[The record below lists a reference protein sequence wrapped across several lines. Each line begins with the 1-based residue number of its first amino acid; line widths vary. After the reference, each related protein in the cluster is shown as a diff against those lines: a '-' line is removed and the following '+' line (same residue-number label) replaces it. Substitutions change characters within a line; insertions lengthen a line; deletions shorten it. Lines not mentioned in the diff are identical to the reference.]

1 MNVSSCLK
9 YLLVTVFCLGSA
21 MARSASDDELAD
33 KIIKQL
39 EASGALDSAVDRA
52 IDRRIQRDT
61 EQKQKAAEEERTRQ
75 NELTK
80 NARKVDPARD
90 HLWGDKNARISVILY
105 SDMECPFCKR
115 FAGVPESAAAKF
127 GGKVNVVWR
136 HFPLQ
141 FHNPS
146 ALKEAHASEC
156 VAKQAGSNGFFSFA
170 NAVLKA
176 SNGNGQGLP
185 DGDAGMLVL
194 AKQAGVKDMSA
205 FKTCL
210 QAPQTAQAVEEDMK
224 DGAAAGITG
233 TPGVILR
240 DNISGHSGIIGG
252 AIPQADVE
260 AQITGLLSES
270 QSN

>member
-1 MNVSSCLK
+1 
-9 YLLVTVFCLGSA
+9 
-21 MARSASDDELAD
+21 MARSASDDEQAD
-33 KIIKQL
+33 KILKQL

-52 IDRRIQRDT
+52 IERRIKREV
-61 EQKQKAAEEERTRQ
+61 EQKQKAEQDERARQ
-75 NELTK
+75 NDLTK

-141 FHNPS
+141 FHNPN

-156 VAKQAGSNGFFSFA
+156 VAKQAGNNGFFSFA
-170 NAVLKA
+170 NAVLNA
-176 SNGNGQGLP
+176 SNGNGKGLP
-185 DGDAGMLVL
+185 DGDAGVLAL
-194 AKQAGVKDMSA
+194 AKQAGVKDISA

-210 QAPQTAQAVEEDMK
+210 TAAQTAQAVEEDIK

-240 DNISGHSGIIGG
+240 DNVSGHSGIIGG
-252 AIPQADVE
+252 AIPQADIE
-260 AQITGLLSES
+260 AQVTGLLSES

>member
-1 MNVSSCLK
+1 VKSSK
-9 YLLVTVFCLGSA
+9 
-21 MARSASDDELAD
+21 
-33 KIIKQL
+33 
-39 EASGALDSAVDRA
+39 
-52 IDRRIQRDT
+52 
-61 EQKQKAAEEERTRQ
+61 KQKAEQDERTRQ

-80 NARKVDPARD
+80 NTRKVDPARD
-90 HLWGDKNARISVILY
+90 HLRGDKNALISIILY

-127 GGKVNVVWR
+127 GKVNVVWR

-156 VAKQAGSNGFFSFA
+156 VSKQAGNNGFFNVA
-170 NAVLKA
+170 NAVLKV

-185 DGDAGMLVL
+185 EGDAGILAL
-194 AKQAGVKDMSA
+194 AKQVGVKDAAA

-210 QAPQTAQAVEEDMK
+210 TAAQTAQAVEEGMK
-224 DGAAAGITG
+224 DGTAAGIAG

-240 DNISGHSGIIGG
+240 DNVSGRSGIIGG